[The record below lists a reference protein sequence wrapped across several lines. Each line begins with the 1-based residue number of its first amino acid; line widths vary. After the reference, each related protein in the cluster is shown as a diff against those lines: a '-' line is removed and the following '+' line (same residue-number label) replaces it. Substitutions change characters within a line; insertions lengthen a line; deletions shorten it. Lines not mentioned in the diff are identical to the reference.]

1 MRSYA
6 AGGTVT
12 ICIVLSVL
20 TLLSIAPGDA
30 WWVRIFDFTRFHLL
44 FATGVA
50 ALACLLIRPD
60 RWALLLALLGLT
72 AAVQAWRLYSYLSF
86 APVEVPMAAATDTPA
101 AACFT
106 ILGLN
111 VHQQN
116 REFAATVR
124 LIKSERPDILLLME
138 TDKRWTT
145 AFAEVLDDYPVRV
158 IRPLNNTYGLIFA
171 TRLPVSWS
179 KTVDITDQNTPT
191 VYARLA
197 TREGRRFGF
206 VGLHPRPPRPGQDTD
221 RRDRKIKRAAEVG
234 ASMGLPVLAMG
245 DFNDVPWSETTE
257 RFRIAGGLRDPRI
270 GRGHYA
276 TFPSR
281 YLAVGWPLDQLFLSQ
296 EFTIGSVDVGKPV
309 GSDHRPL
316 TARVCLPEN
325 VRPRRTAVDTG
336 GVS

>member
-6 AGGTVT
+6 AGGTVA

-50 ALACLLIRPD
+50 ALAYLLIRPD

-72 AAVQAWRLYSYLSF
+72 AAIQAWRLYPYLGF
-86 APVEVPMAAATDTPA
+86 APVEVAMAATETPA

-106 ILGLN
+106 LLGLN

-116 REFAATVR
+116 RDIGATVR
-124 LIKSERPDILLLME
+124 LLEAERPDILLLME
-138 TDKRWTT
+138 TDRRWTT
-145 AFAEVLDDYPVRV
+145 ALAQVLNEYPVRV
-158 IRPLNNTYGLIFA
+158 IRPLDNTYGLVFA
-171 TRLPVSWS
+171 TRLPVSWWN
-179 KTVDITDQNTPT
+179 TVDVTDQNTPT

-197 TREGRRFGF
+197 TRDGREFGF
-206 VGLHPRPPRPGQDTD
+206 IGLHPRPPRPGQDTD
-221 RRDRKIKRAAEVG
+221 RRDRKIKRAAELG
-234 ASMGLPVLAMG
+234 ASMGLPILAMG

-257 RFRIAGGLRDPRI
+257 RFRMAGDLRDPRI

-281 YLAVGWPLDQLFLSQ
+281 YLAVGWPLDQLFLSP
-296 EFTIGSVDVGKPV
+296 ELTIGSVDVGKPV

-325 VRPRRTAVDTG
+325 VRHRRAAVDTG